1 MRRPVSLKTELVAP
15 LKALVLMRLRLMAI
29 NCSDRT
35 PIHLSCWL
43 RRQLGVCQFLPGRVC
58 TRSLIEIS
66 CSLSRESAHG
76 QLRSHGRGDP
86 QTPKYLSV
94 SLQLVTIK
102 ILSLHYGAIAQ
113 DVAPMNKAAGGN
125 AAFISRVDL
134 QVNTS
139 FNIYEKAL
147 FQKRCKNG

>member
-1 MRRPVSLKTELVAP
+1 MLQCTTSSVRFLQQSHGFCENSSVRRPVSLKTEPVAP

-58 TRSLIEIS
+58 TR
-66 CSLSRESAHG
+66 
-76 QLRSHGRGDP
+76 GRGDP

-102 ILSLHYGAIAQ
+102 IL
-113 DVAPMNKAAGGN
+113 
-125 AAFISRVDL
+125 
-134 QVNTS
+134 
-139 FNIYEKAL
+139 
-147 FQKRCKNG
+147 